1 MSTSEDLEKINKR
14 GYGEIVD
21 SAALIN
27 AAKEATNN
35 WENAEGQHVDFANY
49 NFNDIYCQIAMLFN
63 FTSSEL
69 ERLKRLQE
77 VELEKYNSLYNWDN
91 YKGRPLIEETVILFL
106 NKYVEKF
113 ESMYGK
119 DSIEYLNAV
128 STRDNKYKRWKNGEV
143 IDVDTVTGE
152 FLELS
157 LYSDGTVR
165 ESVWK
170 S

>member
-1 MSTSEDLEKINKR
+1 
-14 GYGEIVD
+14 
-21 SAALIN
+21 
-27 AAKEATNN
+27 
-35 WENAEGQHVDFANY
+35 
-49 NFNDIYCQIAMLFN
+49 MLFN

-69 ERLKRLQE
+69 ERLKNLQE